1 MKGSER
7 ASLLTQIWIHF
18 TDPWIQK
25 SFQKNLEENRY
36 CLILGSMKR
45 QSPIFFMC
53 SANWIPKSLILRINV
68 TLVTQKI
75 DPEICLRV
83 FSISAF
89 FSILCRIL
97 NKGGCYYLYL
107 EDITTMKRAISK
119 NDGWLF
125 IFLNWIF
132 EIINH

>member
-1 MKGSER
+1 MNELNCFQIIKPFLNER
-7 ASLLTQIWIHF
+7 IRKSITFHSDLDSLHQSV
-18 TDPWIQK
+18 DPKILPKEFGGEQVL
-25 SFQKNLEENRY
+25 FN
-36 CLILGSMKR
+36 LGSMKR

-119 NDGWLF
+119 NDG
-125 IFLNWIF
+125 
-132 EIINH
+132 